1 MKNVLLVLLA
11 VVGFQAS
18 AGSTDMHL
26 QLDGIESYDEKA
38 IRGPFEILAWSWG
51 TSAPSGSPEKGESA
65 SGVQDLSLTKYI
77 GSESPH
83 IMKLISMRKTIKR
96 VTLTITNSNKMII
109 ILKDARFTHQSMGG
123 SGGEDRLTENVTL
136 SFSEIEFQTSFKVEG
151 KDQLS
156 SAVIQGQ

>member
-1 MKNVLLVLLA
+1 MKKGILILMALI
-11 VVGFQAS
+11 GFQAS
-18 AGSTDMHL
+18 AGSTEMHL

-38 IRGPFEILAWSWG
+38 VRGPFEILAWSWG
-51 TSAPSGSPEKGESA
+51 SSAPSGQPNDKEQ

-83 IMKLISMRKTIKR
+83 IMKLIALRKTIKR
-96 VTLTITNSNKMII
+96 VTLTISNSSKMVI

-136 SFSEIEFQTSFKVEG
+136 SFSEIEMQTSFKVDG
-151 KDQLS
+151 KEQPS
-156 SAVIQGQ
+156 SAVVQGQ